1 MLLKPYQC
9 LCQSA
14 MSLFMKCFYQEGG
27 AYFCKFHETLDTA
40 KSVQELAFW
49 ILAIAEFGSG

>member
-1 MLLKPYQC
+1 
-9 LCQSA
+9 